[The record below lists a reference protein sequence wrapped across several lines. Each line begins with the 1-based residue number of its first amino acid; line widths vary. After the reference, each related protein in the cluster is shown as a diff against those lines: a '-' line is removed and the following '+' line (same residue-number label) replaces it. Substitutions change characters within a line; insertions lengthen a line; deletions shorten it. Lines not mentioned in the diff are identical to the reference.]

1 MSLNNLF
8 KPASFS
14 LKEYLVTN
22 NEIKRS
28 IFYKNKYLK
37 IGLGIFFII
46 FILSIF
52 APWLSSYSYK
62 EIHLDQRNLPPCKEF
77 IFGTDDLGRDIFTR
91 VFWGARI
98 SFAVAFL
105 SAFFDLLIGVAYGSI
120 AAYSK
125 RYVDEILMRFCDL
138 LNAIPSLLIVI
149 LFVVLIG
156 PGFLAIVTAI
166 SFTGWVMMARIIRA
180 EVFKLKEANFV
191 LASKTMGASF
201 FTIFFQH
208 IIPNVRFVAIATLMY
223 SIPSAIFTEA
233 TLSFLGLGIQAPM
246 ASWGVMISDSISAL
260 RFYPWRLLFP
270 SIILTLTTFSLNM
283 IGEGLKKHE

>member
-1 MSLNNLF
+1 
-8 KPASFS
+8 
-14 LKEYLVTN
+14 
-22 NEIKRS
+22 
-28 IFYKNKYLK
+28 
-37 IGLGIFFII
+37 
-46 FILSIF
+46 
-52 APWLSSYSYK
+52 
-62 EIHLDQRNLPPCKEF
+62 
-77 IFGTDDLGRDIFTR
+77 
-91 VFWGARI
+91 
-98 SFAVAFL
+98 
-105 SAFFDLLIGVAYGSI
+105 
-120 AAYSK
+120 
-125 RYVDEILMRFCDL
+125 
-138 LNAIPSLLIVI
+138 
-149 LFVVLIG
+149 
-156 PGFLAIVTAI
+156 
-166 SFTGWVMMARIIRA
+166 MARIIRA

-270 SIILTLTTFSLNM
+270 SVILTLTTFSLNM